1 VAERI
6 HFAIYIY
13 ITTILTAFIYPVVV
27 HWGWAGDGFA
37 SAWCGNV
44 YDCGLFGTGVIDF
57 AGSGVVHM
65 VGGVAAFVC
74 AYFVGPRHGR
84 FVQMRHADGCPTG
97 DTKVSQTPSW
107 PRS

>member
-1 VAERI
+1 MNSTLR
-6 HFAIYIY
+6 
-13 ITTILTAFIYPVVV
+13 
-27 HWGWAGDGFA
+27 
-37 SAWCGNV
+37 CGNV

>member
-1 VAERI
+1 
-6 HFAIYIY
+6 
-13 ITTILTAFIYPVVV
+13 
-27 HWGWAGDGFA
+27 
-37 SAWCGNV
+37 V

-84 FVQMRHADGCPTG
+84 FVQMRHAEGCPTG
-97 DTKVSQTPSW
+97 DTKVRNEKCAGLAPSCG
-107 PRS
+107 PTSGL